1 MDRAD
6 DNISPL
12 RWHCQLQ
19 YHWWVD
25 AEIIFTYQKLFLI
38 FLNYSK
44 MTSTDATSLMGGFWH
59 HLYISKSIFYIPK
72 LLWDDISICN
82 ITDGWIL
89 TSSLDIQMCFLV
101 FLNLTK
107 LSPDQKMVQIWYHRV
122 PTVYIIIFNSKNNLI
137 WLVMS
142 SMLYFFPFRSLEK
155 LELEILDFGL
165 FT

>member
-1 MDRAD
+1 MC
-6 DNISPL
+6 IS
-12 RWHCQLQ
+12 W
-19 YHWWVD
+19 YKKAKI
-25 AEIIFTYQKLFLI
+25 AEIG
-38 FLNYSK
+38 SK
-44 MTSTDATSLMGGFWH
+44 QNNWFERGVIYPLWNGIISYNITDGWILTSSLDIKKVF
-59 HLYISKSIFYIPK
+59 FDIPK

-101 FLNLTK
+101 FLDLTK

-122 PTVYIIIFNSKNNLI
+122 PTVFIIIPNSKNKLI

-142 SMLYFFPFRSLEK
+142 SMLYFFPFRTLEK
-155 LELEILDFGL
+155 LDLEILDFWL